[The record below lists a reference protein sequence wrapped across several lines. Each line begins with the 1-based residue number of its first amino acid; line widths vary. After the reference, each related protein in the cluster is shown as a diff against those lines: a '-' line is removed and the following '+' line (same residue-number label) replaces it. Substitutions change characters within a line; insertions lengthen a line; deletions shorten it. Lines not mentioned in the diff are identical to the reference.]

1 LQAQLKDSSRHEK
14 DAHCSSVVMITMS
27 SADLSTFT
35 TFAKAEESAKRV
47 KVAGHYSKI
56 DPIVYE
62 PTKDPNFF
70 SFHLVDE
77 DNDKRQVVVHKPKE
91 MGFENAESIV
101 VTGKMDEEGVF
112 QASEVLL
119 KCPSKYKEE
128 QLALRKQAAAA
139 S

>member
-1 LQAQLKDSSRHEK
+1 MKKMHIVALMMIA
-14 DAHCSSVVMITMS
+14 AAVVMIIMS

-35 TFAKAEESAKRV
+35 TFAKAEESGKRV
-47 KVAGHYSKI
+47 KISGTYSKL
-56 DPIVYE
+56 DPIVWE
-62 PTKDPNFF
+62 PSKDPNYF
-70 SFHLVDE
+70 SFYLLDQNNE
-77 DNDKRQVVVHKPKE
+77 KRKVVFHKPKE
-91 MGFENAESIV
+91 QGFDNAESIV
-101 VTGKMDEEGVF
+101 VTGRMDDEGVF